1 MCLCIAWNELIRGS
15 ASVEYTLSSFRPHT
29 RTHAH
34 THTVTHT
41 FPCIWCYI
49 LVCVCEC
56 ECECVCLCVCVC
68 THVRVYVF
76 ACMHACVCM
85 CVPELNKLCNLQGRQ
100 VEYVRQDDSNRRWF
114 NEFRSKSTSTPIGL
128 ETVDGWYHIHWLCC
142 VNCASG
148 VGLSLIHI

>member
-1 MCLCIAWNELIRGS
+1 M
-15 ASVEYTLSSFRPHT
+15 
-29 RTHAH
+29 
-34 THTVTHT
+34 
-41 FPCIWCYI
+41 
-49 LVCVCEC
+49 
-56 ECECVCLCVCVC
+56 C

-148 VGLSLIHI
+148 VGWGWRGLWDVEGVSQWEVMDVGGGWEGGGVF